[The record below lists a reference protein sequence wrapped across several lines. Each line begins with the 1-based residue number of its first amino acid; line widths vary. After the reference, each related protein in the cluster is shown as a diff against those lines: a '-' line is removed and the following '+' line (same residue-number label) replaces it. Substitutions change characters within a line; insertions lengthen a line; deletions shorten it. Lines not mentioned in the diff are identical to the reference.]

1 MSPVIATAAAVI
13 TVALVLYTAGVFWE
27 RRDGGLRV
35 PHAVLF
41 WAGLACD
48 ATGTALMSQ
57 VAGGTVAS
65 PIHAAT
71 GALAFLLMLF
81 HAGWATLVLLRGS
94 ESSRASF
101 HRLSV
106 GVWLFWLVPYSY
118 GILAGIPGVGLGP
131 QEVAM
136 AAVAVPLVLG
146 SAICVRTNVRRLSR

>member
-13 TVALVLYTAGVFWE
+13 TVALALYTAGVFWE
-27 RRDGGLRV
+27 RRDGGLRA
-35 PHAVLF
+35 PHAMLF

-48 ATGTALMSQ
+48 ATGTVLMSQ
-57 VAGGTVAS
+57 AAEGAASS

-81 HAGWATLVLLRGS
+81 HASWATIVLLRGS

-118 GILAGIPGVGLGP
+118 GILAGIPGVGLGS
-131 QEVAM
+131 QGVAM
-136 AAVAVPLVLG
+136 TAAAVPLVLG
-146 SAICVRTNVRRLSR
+146 SVICIRTNIRRLSR